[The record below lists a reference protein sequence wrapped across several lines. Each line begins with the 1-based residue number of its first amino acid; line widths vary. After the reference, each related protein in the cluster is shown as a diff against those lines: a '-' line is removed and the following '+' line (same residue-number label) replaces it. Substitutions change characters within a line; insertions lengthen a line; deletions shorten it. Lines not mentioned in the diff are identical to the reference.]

1 MPTCEITAYRYCNR
15 LLFIL
20 FEQTVGKVPNFTFSP
35 LFIPKHGTIPGSIEV
50 MRMDGEENY
59 RRVVLS
65 NTAEGEM
72 DVGKPVSICVDPVN
86 GLV

>member
-1 MPTCEITAYRYCNR
+1 M
-15 LLFIL
+15 LFIL
-20 FEQTVGKVPNFTFSP
+20 FEQTSNFASLPHIVPQ
-35 LFIPKHGTIPGSIEV
+35 HGPIPGSIEV

-65 NTAEGEM
+65 NTGEGET
-72 DVGKPVSICVDPVN
+72 DVGKPVSICVDPVT

>member
-1 MPTCEITAYRYCNR
+1 M
-15 LLFIL
+15 FIL
-20 FEQTVGKVPNFTFSP
+20 VLIIFEQIIGKIPISHFHHT
-35 LFIPKHGTIPGSIEV
+35 LFIPQHGTIIGSIEV

-59 RRVVLS
+59 RRVLLS
-65 NTAEGEM
+65 NTGEGET

>member
-1 MPTCEITAYRYCNR
+1 MAGAKRSTAV
-15 LLFIL
+15 
-20 FEQTVGKVPNFTFSP
+20 T
-35 LFIPKHGTIPGSIEV
+35 HGTILGSIEV

-65 NTAEGEM
+65 NTGEGET